1 MNEQHLKEAAEQL
14 YAAEKSLSTIEHLTE
29 KYPGIT
35 IQEAYQIQLLVVEKK
50 LEQGA
55 RIIGK
60 KIGLTGKAMQEFMG
74 VNEPDYGH
82 LFDSLVGEEDVP
94 VKMEQL
100 IQPKIEAE
108 LAFVLKDKLKG
119 PGVTVAEVLKATE
132 GVMASFEIVD
142 SRYKNW
148 KIKIQDTIADN
159 ASTGLFILGSEII
172 PVSKVNLKYV
182 GMVFERNG
190 RVIDT
195 AAGAAILGHPA
206 LAVAWLANKL
216 AEYDIA
222 LNPGEII
229 LSGALTRAYEINKGD
244 IFTATF
250 GGIGQVKAIFE

>member
-94 VKMEQL
+94 VKTEQL

-172 PVSKVNLKYV
+172 PVNRVNLKYV